1 MSLAFEDD
9 HVRLTLEVAP
19 GGEAV
24 RVVLMSKRFERLQ
37 AARARAMERASR
49 PTRAAASSVSARSGA
64 PTTSTTSQDD
74 VSRRAPSRGS
84 SSRRP
89 SHHRGRD
96 APARWWEVPDASETD
111 RRGYAPEAA
120 TREGGETARD
130 RRCESGKKKTSQRFS
145 RPTAA
150 DEPPRKRDDDD
161 DDACAGAGSAAR
173 ARAIHFPATDART
186 RERATK
192 EPRAFSRPAAVTAAP
207 PRARLKARSAAAASA
222 AARADENA
230 RENGG
235 LLVTKKTNSRKAF
248 RVGGVPSSLALAQCA
263 ACGRR
268 NYGVTVSTS
277 GPASRRDGSWRS
289 RDARATAG
297 VLGKGARRVTV
308 AKTFTTSTSA
318 SKKNHPS
325 ACLVVEFVP
334 CARCGD
340 AWYCDRAC
348 VESDWP
354 RHRKLCAGVRCSFA
368 PRDGDL
374 SAGDVDLGYARGERA
389 GSEAFRNAFLE
400 TSVARGTK
408 WG

>member
-1 MSLAFEDD
+1 MSLASEDD

-64 PTTSTTSQDD
+64 ATASTASEDD
-74 VSRRAPSRGS
+74 GCRRASSRGS

-89 SHHRGRD
+89 DLHRGRD

-111 RRGYAPEAA
+111 RRGDAPEAA

-130 RRCESGKKKTSQRFS
+130 GRCASRKKTKKTSQRSIS
-145 RPTAA
+145 RPAPVDDGT
-150 DEPPRKRDDDD
+150 KRDDDD
-161 DDACAGAGSAAR
+161 DDAFAGSAAR
-173 ARAIHFPATDART
+173 ARAIDFFLPSTDARICK
-186 RERATK
+186 RAAK

-222 AARADENA
+222 SARSHPENA
-230 RENGG
+230 RENGD
-235 LLVTKKTNSRKAF
+235 VVKKTHSPAV

-297 VLGKGARRVTV
+297 VLGKGARRVV
-308 AKTFTTSTSA
+308 AAKTFTSTSV
-318 SKKNHPS
+318 SENGVS
-325 ACLVVEFVP
+325 EFAP

-348 VESDWP
+348 LESDWP

-368 PRDGDL
+368 PRDGDVIH
-374 SAGDVDLGYARGERA
+374 SGYARGERV

>member
-1 MSLAFEDD
+1 M
-9 HVRLTLEVAP
+9 RRVALVVQP
-19 GGEAV
+19 RRPGVGSAGIEAVVVGGEGEARDEAAQPV
-24 RVVLMSKRFERLQ
+24 
-37 AARARAMERASR
+37 ARALRLA
-49 PTRAAASSVSARSGA
+49 
-64 PTTSTTSQDD
+64 
-74 VSRRAPSRGS
+74 
-84 SSRRP
+84 RRP
-89 SHHRGRD
+89 HRALLARPAHVED
-96 APARWWEVPDASETD
+96 AHAAV
-111 RRGYAPEAA
+111 EAA
-120 TREGGETARD
+120 
-130 RRCESGKKKTSQRFS
+130 
-145 RPTAA
+145 
-150 DEPPRKRDDDD
+150 
-161 DDACAGAGSAAR
+161 
-173 ARAIHFPATDART
+173 
-186 RERATK
+186 K

-222 AARADENA
+222 SARADENA
-230 RENGG
+230 RENGA
-235 LLVTKKTNSRKAF
+235 VTKKINSPAV

-268 NYGVTVSTS
+268 IYGVAVSKRDAAR

-289 RDARATAG
+289 RDARATLG

-308 AKTFTTSTSA
+308 AKTFSTRDAFGSE
-318 SKKNHPS
+318 NHP
-325 ACLVVEFVP
+325 LEFSP